1 MIPCLGTQDHA
12 QFLRQKRSLT
22 GKGLRNFGIDAVV
35 GILKRLAECNLGNTG
50 VNCED
55 EHQFLKQVNQ
65 TQ

>member
-1 MIPCLGTQDHA
+1 M
-12 QFLRQKRSLT
+12 RQRRSLT

-55 EHQFLKQVNQ
+55 EHQILKQVNPDSVI
-65 TQ
+65 